1 METTKAVLEIA
12 GLVLLAAKAI
22 TVWTPSRH
30 DNQIVDTLL
39 QAANTLALN
48 IGKDINQ
55 DDYASID
62 RRNFPR

>member
-30 DNQIVDTLL
+30 DNQIVDILL
-39 QAANTLALN
+39 QTANTLALN
-48 IGKDINQ
+48 IGKDLNQ
-55 DDYASID
+55 DDLASPD
-62 RRNFPR
+62 GGNFPR